1 MRKTQQEIDAMS
13 PAELKAYRRGQ
24 EDIVYGGDAPRDAR
38 GRPVEQGIGSALQPT
53 ENHVQALRNSI
64 NNGWVKDPDGKVL
77 AAAEKA
83 LAEHRARGRAKERE
97 DA

>member
-1 MRKTQQEIDAMS
+1 MRKTQEEIDAMS
-13 PAELKAYRRGQ
+13 PAEFKAYKRQQ
-24 EDIVYGGDAPRDAR
+24 EDIVYGGDAPRNAR

-64 NNGWVKDPDGKVL
+64 NAGWVKDPDGKIL

-83 LAEHRARGRAKERE
+83 LAEHRAKGRAKERE
-97 DA
+97 DV